1 MTTFFYD
8 WFKAK
13 PKDVRRAEVARMT
26 SKFPDKVPVL
36 IAAGAKHV
44 PDLKE
49 HKYMVPKD
57 FTMGQL
63 QYTIRSRLNLK
74 PDEALFVFVIRFSRH
89 MEDVLEESM
98 PAATKL
104 IGQVYNENH
113 HEGYLCVKYM
123 LESTFG
129 SLAHY

>member
-1 MTTFFYD
+1 MTTFFHE
-8 WFKAK
+8 WFRAK
-13 PKDVRRAEVARMT
+13 PKDVRRAEVARVT
-26 SKFPDKVPVL
+26 SKYFDKVPV
-36 IAAGAKHV
+36 IVAAGTQHT

-49 HKYMVPKD
+49 HKYLVPKE

-74 PDEALFVFVIRFSRH
+74 PDQALFMFVVRFSRN
-89 MEDVLEESM
+89 MDEVLEEFM
-98 PAATKL
+98 PVASKL
-104 IGQVYNENH
+104 VGQVYNENN

-129 SLAHY
+129 